1 MKDQF
6 KFHSHGVHS
15 VVDGDFANSTGLTE
29 AELKSEYF
37 LLASSEE
44 EENLLME
51 AIDLQDFDDIV
62 NPGIQI
68 IEESISFDNLSKLKT
83 GIKRLV
89 AQFAKNLESE
99 RVKLVTH
106 TMPDK
111 IKVRRN
117 KMYAYAAI
125 EFSFSDGQAIK
136 VLMHSP
142 QGNPLDFDPK
152 KELVSFAHALNGRDI
167 SHLFASKK
175 NVTVVKMAKIM
186 TQLLL
191 KNSEKF
197 QKKAQAKTEKRKK
210 LDVSRK
216 VAEGLETKISAIDGK
231 IQSARNVADGNKL
244 KLTNLNDQITQKE
257 VRIAELKDRLLLA
270 RAKQPKD
277 DVQPQE
283 PVQEPQPAQEE
294 PKQAVPPVQ
303 EAQEPTQADTQEGID
318 SAKMAQKQADLAAEN
333 LKKLQDQAKAE
344 EPVEP
349 TPETPKEPTEEVAQ
363 VPTGDSIGR
372 QIASLFESKGWA
384 LNKSRTSGENV
395 EFSLH
400 LDDESRFL
408 AKVGIIGTTDS
419 DGTSYSATVDLD
431 LIKDGKTTRLAVAI
445 PLKAIKDGQLSPKD
459 AEELVNI
466 ADQEARSHKAFKEAQ
481 EPKEPEIPQ
490 EAKDILSGKYDDD
503 PEALEAALEKLL
515 EQSVD
520 EDLLEKV
527 SSYYTQF
534 LNQMATA

>member
-51 AIDLQDFDDIV
+51 AIDLQDFDDMV

-99 RVKLVTH
+99 KVKLVTH
-106 TMPDK
+106 TMPNK

-175 NVTVVKMAKIM
+175 NVTVAKMTKIM

-231 IQSARNVADGNKL
+231 IQSAKNVAQADKL

-283 PVQEPQPAQEE
+283 PQKEPVQEPQPEQEE

-303 EAQEPTQADTQEGID
+303 EVQEPTQADTQEAVD
-318 SAKMAQKQADLAAEN
+318 SAKLAQEQADLAAEN
-333 LKKLQDQAKAE
+333 LKKLQDQAG
-344 EPVEP
+344 EPTEP
-349 TPETPKEPTEEVAQ
+349 TPETSKEPESEAQFAKSLMKALVGRNANADAKKIIKDKLGDLPILIGSEKQVTWANDIRESVIDGFASKLADIARLDRVDVVEELLRLSAPQMQSITEAKTWIDER
-363 VPTGDSIGR
+363 DK
-372 QIASLFESKGWA
+372 IASNFRHPAKHYIKLFDQQDQKG
-384 LNKSRTSGENV
+384 
-395 EFSLH
+395 
-400 LDDESRFL
+400 
-408 AKVGIIGTTDS
+408 
-419 DGTSYSATVDLD
+419 
-431 LIKDGKTTRLAVAI
+431 
-445 PLKAIKDGQLSPKD
+445 
-459 AEELVNI
+459 
-466 ADQEARSHKAFKEAQ
+466 
-481 EPKEPEIPQ
+481 KEPEIPQ

-503 PEALEAALEKLL
+503 PAALEAALGKLL

-534 LNQMATA
+534 LNQMAIA